1 MFFLEL
7 ELPSQHPSD
16 NGIVITFSG
25 GVDDALDIGG
35 DGEIIIQHNPVIGFK
50 MGLQAAVLSLYLLL
64 VSDSGNPHPK
74 DVVAPSREDPAHLPP
89 DGAEPLQPKTLSPAI
104 APPGKQSNLF
114 MDFLVKAQAHHP
126 YFVVSLPLGVL
137 VLVGLPHTVEAVV
150 SLKTPQSRG
159 VGHLNGKRWVV
170 E

>member
-16 NGIVITFSG
+16 NGIVITSSG

-50 MGLQAAVLSLYLLL
+50 MGLHAAVLSPYLLL

-74 DVVAPSREDPAHLPP
+74 DVTAP
-89 DGAEPLQPKTLSPAI
+89 
-104 APPGKQSNLF
+104 
-114 MDFLVKAQAHHP
+114 
-126 YFVVSLPLGVL
+126 
-137 VLVGLPHTVEAVV
+137 
-150 SLKTPQSRG
+150 
-159 VGHLNGKRWVV
+159 
-170 E
+170 